1 MQIEEQYQND
11 FVEVELAE
19 KKKFLE
25 LKRNMMNV
33 VPGGQMQEV
42 LQEHQRNYRQGNRIA
57 TLELKRKS
65 EKLAWREH

>member
-11 FVEVELAE
+11 FVAVELAE

-33 VPGGQMQEV
+33 VPGGQMLEV
-42 LQEHQRNYRQGNRIA
+42 L
-57 TLELKRKS
+57 
-65 EKLAWREH
+65 